1 MAYYT
6 DAICYG
12 VVRYVGVREVLRPGY
27 SHNYPKVDIE
37 DKMTDLFTLR

>member
-12 VVRYVGVREVLRPGY
+12 VREVLRPGY
-27 SHNYPKVDIE
+27 GHNYPKVDIE